1 MTIVCVYNKTVEIV
15 MRLLKK
21 SHQRLSKSEP
31 FKNEGQVLTIDK
43 SQGIDKEVIIFLAEN
58 RDSVNNILLEN
69 CRRLNVALTRAKS
82 KLIIIGSMKFL
93 S

>member
-1 MTIVCVYNKTVEIV
+1 MAIVCVYNKTVEIV

-21 SHQRLSKSEP
+21 SAKSEP

-58 RDSVNNILLEN
+58 RESVNNILLEN

-82 KLIIIGSMKFL
+82 KLIIIGSMQFL